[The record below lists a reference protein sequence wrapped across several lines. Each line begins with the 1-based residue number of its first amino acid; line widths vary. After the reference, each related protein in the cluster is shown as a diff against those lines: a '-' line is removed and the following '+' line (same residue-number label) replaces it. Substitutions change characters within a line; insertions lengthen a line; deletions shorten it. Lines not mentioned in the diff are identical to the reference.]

1 MDHIISNIDKTINLQ
16 QYIDNKCGSKRIG
29 LKSFTYSIGWHNLID
44 EYIQKTDESLNK
56 ITNGYYSFQQIADIF
71 QSNNIIL
78 SVNETNG
85 IASLITPDE
94 LKISKGLRQILG
106 FGSKRRFA
114 VNETHYGE
122 RTIDFAPYKQLYVHL
137 EQINSAYNFFDGA
150 PSNILGVVS
159 VENKSFG
166 DIVHTHFSNPEYKQL
181 AHGDISELSIS
192 VCDENGHK
200 INNNG
205 LPISCALEII

>member
-1 MDHIISNIDKTINLQ
+1 MYHTISNINKTIISQ
-16 QYIDNKCGSKRIG
+16 QYIDNKCGNKRIG
-29 LKSFTYSIGWHNLID
+29 LKSFTYTMGWYNLVD
-44 EYIQKTDESLNK
+44 EYIHKNK
-56 ITNGYYSFQQIADIF
+56 ITNGYYSFQQIEDIF
-71 QSNNIIL
+71 ESNNITL

-94 LKISKGLRQILG
+94 LRISKGLRLILG
-106 FGSKRRFA
+106 FKNKKIFSA
-114 VNETHYGE
+114 NETHYGE

-159 VENKSFG
+159 VENKAFG

-181 AHGDISELSIS
+181 AHGEFSELSIS
-192 VCDENGHK
+192 VCDENGQK

-205 LPISCALEII
+205 FPISCVLEII